1 MVEEKKKK
9 ERRGKRKERDGTVST
24 GKSVTVEM
32 QDVCF
37 WAFWDRFFFSIAEK
51 GSFLFLGFWLSY
63 LCSSDFLSGGFRG
76 SGGSGGVSL

>member
-1 MVEEKKKK
+1 MVEEKKRK

-37 WAFWDRFFFSIAEK
+37 WALWDRFFFFDGGK
-51 GSFLFLGFWLSY
+51 GFFFVLGFLVVLS
-63 LCSSDFLSGGFRG
+63 LF
-76 SGGSGGVSL
+76 V